1 MFCHNAY
8 HSNRL
13 PSSIINIRFQLPA
26 DRRRDAVRQPHVA
39 EKLVVALLVENELAV
54 AAQARVD
61 LAVAVEVG
69 RVVPRAVVVV
79 KVEDGAFADVDE
91 EADVLAAS
99 VLRKMLAINSFLK
112 EGQGL
117 KEGHTS

>member
-1 MFCHNAY
+1 M
-8 HSNRL
+8 
-13 PSSIINIRFQLPA
+13 
-26 DRRRDAVRQPHVA
+26 RQPHVA